1 MKQIYLLTIGLL
13 TCAALS
19 AQVNDVV
26 EMGAG
31 YANQVWYSMENG
43 EVGSAPLDE
52 WDLAFEI
59 NGFSAAIRANGQ
71 KGLIIY
77 QAPYAVSEWGSLT
90 SLGGDWPQLHDN
102 PATWTQGALNRH
114 YTSELDLGWGIYNP
128 VTHFVTGD
136 SLFVVELPNGT
147 LKKMRIDALAS
158 GVYTFTYS
166 DLDGSN
172 EEQKQLV
179 KAEFSGK
186 NFGYF
191 SFETGEMIDREP
203 ANDTWDITFT
213 QYMGEIPGFGFYPVT
228 GIQHN
233 VGVRVAEVANTPVDE
248 ADPWSV
254 GFDSEI
260 DVIGSDWKV
269 LDGFSFVLVD
279 DLSYFVEDLDGDVYQ
294 IFFTGFTGQ
303 SAGITEFTITE
314 FSLLSAENVNE
325 ASFGVY
331 PNPLNAGQILTI
343 DGDIQAGSQV
353 QLFSIDG
360 KLVHQEVA
368 QRNGLLTL
376 NTAKFEAGTYIVN
389 MIAND
394 NTSSQKVVIN
404 K

>member
-1 MKQIYLLTIGLL
+1 MKHIYLLTIGLL

-26 EMGAG
+26 EMGPG

-43 EVGSAPLDE
+43 EIGSAPLDE

-59 NGFSAAIRANGQ
+59 NGFSASIRANSQ
-71 KGLIIY
+71 KGLIVY
-77 QAPYAVSEWGSLT
+77 QTPYAISEWESLT
-90 SLGGDWPQLHDN
+90 SLGGDWPQLADN
-102 PATWTQGALNRH
+102 SSTWSQGAFNTH

-128 VTHFVTGD
+128 ITHFVTGD
-136 SLFVVELPNGT
+136 SLFVVELANGS
-147 LKKMRIDALAS
+147 LKKLRIDALAS

-179 KAEFSGK
+179 KAEYPGK

-191 SFETGEMIDREP
+191 RFDTGEMMDREP

-213 QYMGEIPGFGFYPVT
+213 QYMSIIPGFGFYPVT

-233 VGVRVAEVANTPVDE
+233 LGVRVAEVAETPVDE

-260 DVIGSDWKV
+260 DVIGSDWKA
-269 LDGFSFVLVD
+269 LDGFSFVIVE
-279 DLSYFVEDLDGDVYQ
+279 DLSYFVEDIDGDVYQ

-303 SAGITEFTITE
+303 SMGITEFTVTE
-314 FSLLSAENVNE
+314 FSLLSAENGNE

-331 PNPLNAGQILTI
+331 PNPVSAGQILTI
-343 DGDIQAGSQV
+343 DGEIQAGSQI

-360 KLVHQEVA
+360 KLVHQEVIQA
-368 QRNGLLTL
+368 NGLLTL
-376 NTAKFEAGTYIVN
+376 NTAKCDAGIYIVN
-389 MIAND
+389 VID
-394 NTSSQKVVIN
+394 NENTFSQKVVIN

>member
-1 MKQIYLLTIGLL
+1 MKHIYLLTIGLL

-26 EMGAG
+26 EMGPG

-43 EVGSAPLDE
+43 EIGSAPLDE

-59 NGFSAAIRANGQ
+59 NGFSASIRANSQ
-71 KGLIIY
+71 KGLIVY
-77 QAPYAVSEWGSLT
+77 QTPYAISEWESLT
-90 SLGGDWPQLHDN
+90 SLGGDWPQLADN
-102 PATWTQGALNRH
+102 SSTWSQGAFNTH

-128 VTHFVTGD
+128 ITHFVTGD
-136 SLFVVELPNGT
+136 SLFVVELANGS
-147 LKKMRIDALAS
+147 LKKLRIDALAS

-179 KAEFSGK
+179 KAEYPGK

-191 SFETGEMIDREP
+191 RFDTGEMMDREP

-213 QYMGEIPGFGFYPVT
+213 QYMSIIPGFGFYPVT

-233 VGVRVAEVANTPVDE
+233 LGVRVAEVAETPVDE

-260 DVIGSDWKV
+260 DVIGSDWKA
-269 LDGFSFVLVD
+269 LDGFSFVIVE
-279 DLSYFVEDLDGDVYQ
+279 DLSYFVEDIDGDVYQ

-303 SAGITEFTITE
+303 SMGITEFTVTE
-314 FSLLSAENVNE
+314 FSLLSAENGNE

-331 PNPLNAGQILTI
+331 PNPVSAGQILSI
-343 DGDIQAGSQV
+343 DGEIQAGSQI

-360 KLVHQEVA
+360 KLVHQEVIQA
-368 QRNGLLTL
+368 NGLLTL
-376 NTAKFEAGTYIVN
+376 NTAKCDAGIYIVN
-389 MIAND
+389 VID
-394 NTSSQKVVIN
+394 NENTFSQKVVIN